1 MEKHSAQTNTGK
13 QRPVQEVAHTKSPQ
27 RVRVKAV
34 RFVGYE
40 DVYNM
45 EVDRQHNFAVNN
57 GVIVHNCIDALR
69 YALRPYLNDYDG
81 SLGVNWNEQ
90 YEIGERMGV
99 NY

>member
-1 MEKHSAQTNTGK
+1 
-13 QRPVQEVAHTKSPQ
+13 
-27 RVRVKAV
+27 
-34 RFVGYE
+34 
-40 DVYNM
+40 M

>member
-1 MEKHSAQTNTGK
+1 MFDSDKLGNTLNTPK
-13 QRPVQEVAHTKSPQ
+13 DE
-27 RVRVKAV
+27 
-34 RFVGYE
+34 
-40 DVYNM
+40 
-45 EVDRQHNFAVNN
+45 NN
-57 GVIVHNCIDALR
+57 HEIDALR